1 MPAGQEAAA
10 EETMKYVEKNLRVN
24 EHVVAKA
31 KVSWTVMALVVIRA
45 IIFMLIGLV
54 LWRELKDPANLNDA
68 GELTLSIN
76 ISRFIPAETAEP
88 AEEEPKTELIVHNRG
103 DSQMNTLPEI
113 TLPGEKPANPSPVL
127 PEAPSG
133 PVSFSFKVDPTIFL
147 AVWGFLAVCYI
158 VYKALSI
165 SAVELVVTE
174 KKIVG
179 KTGIINSRSTDAF
192 LEKIDYFAIRESL
205 GGRLFNYA
213 TIEIGTTS
221 SKVCFPY
228 IEYASYFKNT
238 VMDCIDRKKNYD
250 MSVQARLINDPKPDN
265 RPVK

>member
-1 MPAGQEAAA
+1 
-10 EETMKYVEKNLRVN
+10 MKYVDKNLRIN

-45 IIFMLIGLV
+45 IIFMLIGLA
-54 LWRELKDPANLNDA
+54 LWKALQDPSNLNDA
-68 GELTLSIN
+68 GELTLN
-76 ISRFIPAETAEP
+76 LDFSRLIPVQTAEP
-88 AEEEPKTELIVHNRG
+88 IGVKEEPKTELIIHSRG
-103 DSQMNTLPEI
+103 DSEVNTVPDI
-113 TLPGEKPANPSPVL
+113 TLPGETIEMPS
-127 PEAPSG
+127 A
-133 PVSFSFKVDPTIFL
+133 VSYSIKVNPTIFL

-165 SAVELVVTE
+165 SAIELVVTE

-179 KTGIINSRSTDAF
+179 KTGIINSQSTDAF
-192 LEKIDYFAIRESL
+192 LEKIDHFAIRESL

-221 SKVCFPY
+221 SKVRFPY

-238 VMDCIDRKKNYD
+238 VMDCIDRKKYND
-250 MSVQARLINDPKPDN
+250 LVAQAKLINEPKSDS
-265 RPVK
+265 RIM

>member
-1 MPAGQEAAA
+1 
-10 EETMKYVEKNLRVN
+10 MKYVEKNLRVN

-45 IIFMLIGLV
+45 AIFMLIGLA

-68 GELTLSIN
+68 GELTLN
-76 ISRFIPAETAEP
+76 LNFNRFIPAETAEP
-88 AEEEPKTELIVHNRG
+88 AETREEPKTELIVHKRG
-103 DSQMNTLPEI
+103 DSETDSVPQI
-113 TLPGEKPANPSPVL
+113 TLPGSGNLPLERITEPVQR
-127 PEAPSG
+127 SYS
-133 PVSFSFKVDPTIFL
+133 VKVDPTIFL

-158 VYKALSI
+158 IYKALSI
-165 SAVELVVTE
+165 SAIELAVTE
-174 KKIVG
+174 KKIIG

-221 SKVCFPY
+221 SRVRFPY
-228 IEYASYFKNT
+228 IEYASFFKNT
-238 VMDCIDRKKNYD
+238 VMDCIDRKKYND
-250 MSVQARLINDPKPDN
+250 MVTQARLISDPKSDN
-265 RPVK
+265 KTR

>member
-1 MPAGQEAAA
+1 MGDMQDT
-10 EETMKYVEKNLRVN
+10 EE
-24 EHVVAKA
+24 
-31 KVSWTVMALVVIRA
+31 
-45 IIFMLIGLV
+45 
-54 LWRELKDPANLNDA
+54 
-68 GELTLSIN
+68 
-76 ISRFIPAETAEP
+76 
-88 AEEEPKTELIVHNRG
+88 
-103 DSQMNTLPEI
+103 
-113 TLPGEKPANPSPVL
+113 
-127 PEAPSG
+127 
-133 PVSFSFKVDPTIFL
+133 
-147 AVWGFLAVCYI
+147 
-158 VYKALSI
+158 
-165 SAVELVVTE
+165 
-174 KKIVG
+174 
-179 KTGIINSRSTDAF
+179 DAF

>member
-1 MPAGQEAAA
+1 
-10 EETMKYVEKNLRVN
+10 MKYVEKNLRVN

-45 IIFMLIGLV
+45 VIFMLIGLV

-68 GELTLSIN
+68 GELNLEIN
-76 ISRFIPAETAEP
+76 ISRFVPAQTAEP
-88 AEEEPKTELIVHNRG
+88 AEKEQKTELIVHKWGN
-103 DSQMNTLPEI
+103 SETNPLPEI
-113 TLPGEKPANPSPVL
+113 TLPGEQAEIPSPA
-127 PEAPSG
+127 APTAINYSI
-133 PVSFSFKVDPTIFL
+133 KVDPTIFL

-158 VYKALSI
+158 IYKALSI
-165 SAVELVVTE
+165 SAVELAVTE

-179 KTGIINSRSTDAF
+179 KTGIIYSRSTDAF
-192 LEKIDYFAIRESL
+192 LDKIDYFAIRESL

-221 SKVCFPY
+221 SKVRFPY
-228 IEYASYFKNT
+228 IEYASYFRNT